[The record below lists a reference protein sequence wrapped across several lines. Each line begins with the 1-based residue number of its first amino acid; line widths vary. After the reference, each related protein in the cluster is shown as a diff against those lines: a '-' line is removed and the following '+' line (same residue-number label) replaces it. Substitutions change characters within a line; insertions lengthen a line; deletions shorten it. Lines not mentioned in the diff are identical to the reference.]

1 MIRHAIRQNIPK
13 YVNDSH
19 LKRDFYLQWVVVIVL
34 VMVKSTPKKKTN
46 SKNLKLQRNY
56 LLGKI
61 HVFQI
66 TGKTRKFKIL
76 KYLRLK
82 K

>member
-1 MIRHAIRQNIPK
+1 MIRHAICQNIPK

-19 LKRDFYLQWVVVIVL
+19 LKRDFYLQWVVAIVL

-46 SKNLKLQRNY
+46 SKNLKPQRNY

-61 HVFQI
+61 HVFQL
-66 TGKTRKFKIL
+66 TGKTKI
-76 KYLRLK
+76 
-82 K
+82 